1 MSQHQ
6 REPLC
11 DKHEEPFTV
20 KKTDILT
27 ANSKFSLA
35 SGAKMFEKLKDI
47 EVKYAEVESA
57 LGDPTQISN
66 QQRLMELSKT
76 HAELAPIVSSYQ
88 EYQKLESAFEETRL
102 LIELETDAEI
112 VELAEEELESLS
124 RKKEH
129 LVEEL
134 KLLLIP
140 KDPNDEKNVIIEIR
154 AGTGGEEAS
163 LFAAELFR
171 MYTRSAERQNWKV
184 ELLSGNATGLKGFK
198 EVVFSIEG
206 QGAYSHLKYEGG
218 IHRVQR
224 IPATEASGRIHT
236 SAATV
241 AVLPE
246 AEELDLAIDE
256 AAELRIDTYRSSG
269 PGGQSVNTT
278 DSAIRITH
286 LPTGLVVTCQDE
298 KSQHKN
304 RSKAMK
310 ILRARLQEQ
319 KQAEINSERSET
331 RRSMVGSGDRSEKI
345 RTYNFPQSRVT
356 DHRIQFSSYQLDAVL
371 DGDLEAFI
379 NQLTTA
385 DQAEKLK
392 ED

>member
-1 MSQHQ
+1 M
-6 REPLC
+6 L
-11 DKHEEPFTV
+11 
-20 KKTDILT
+20 
-27 ANSKFSLA
+27 
-35 SGAKMFEKLKDI
+35 EKLKDI
-47 EVKYAEVESA
+47 ETKYAEIERA
-57 LGDPTQISN
+57 LGDPAQVSN

-76 HAELAPIVSSYQ
+76 HAELSPIVSA
-88 EYQKLESAFEETRL
+88 YQKYQQLEAALEETQLMLES
-102 LIELETDAEI
+102 ETDVEI
-112 VELAEEELESLS
+112 VGLAEEELETLTAQ
-124 RKKEH
+124 KEE
-129 LVEEL
+129 LTEEL

-171 MYTRSAERQNWKV
+171 MYTRYAERQNWKL
-184 ELLSGNATGLKGFK
+184 EILNSNATGLKGFK
-198 EVVFSIEG
+198 EIIFSIEG
-206 QGAYSHLKYEGG
+206 AQAYSQLKYEGG

-236 SAATV
+236 SAVTV

-246 AEELDLAIDE
+246 AEALDLEIEE
-256 AAELRIDTYRSSG
+256 ATELRIDTYRSSG

-286 LPTGLVVTCQDE
+286 IPTGLVVTCQDE

-319 KQAEINSERSET
+319 KQAELNSERSET

-356 DHRIQFSSYQLDAVL
+356 DHRIQFSTYQLDSVL
-371 DGDLEAFI
+371 DGDIQEFI
-379 NQLTTA
+379 DRLTAA

-392 ED
+392 ET

>member
-1 MSQHQ
+1 
-6 REPLC
+6 
-11 DKHEEPFTV
+11 
-20 KKTDILT
+20 
-27 ANSKFSLA
+27 
-35 SGAKMFEKLKDI
+35 MFEKLKGI
-47 EVKYAEVESA
+47 EAKYADVEKS
-57 LGDPTQISN
+57 LGDPAQISN
-66 QQRLMELSKT
+66 QHRLMELAKM
-76 HAELAPIVSSYQ
+76 HAELSPIVSA
-88 EYQKLESAFEETRL
+88 YQKYRQLESALADVRFM
-102 LIELETDAEI
+102 IESETDAEI
-112 VELAEEELESLS
+112 VGLAQEELESLTAQ
-124 RKKEH
+124 EEA
-129 LVEEL
+129 LTEEL

-171 MYTRSAERQNWKV
+171 MYTRYAERQDWKL
-184 ELLSGNATGLKGFK
+184 ELLNANATGLKGLK

-206 QGAYSHLKYEGG
+206 TRAYSQLKYEGG

-236 SAATV
+236 SAVTV

-256 AAELRIDTYRSSG
+256 ATELRIDTYRSSG

-286 LPTGLVVTCQDE
+286 LPTGLIVTCQDE

-310 ILRARLQEQ
+310 ILRARLQER
-319 KQAEINSERSET
+319 KQAELNSERAET

-356 DHRIQFSSYQLDAVL
+356 DHRIQFSSYQLDGVL
-371 DGDLEAFI
+371 DGDLTTFI
-379 NQLTTA
+379 ERLTTA

-392 ED
+392 EA

>member
-1 MSQHQ
+1 
-6 REPLC
+6 
-11 DKHEEPFTV
+11 
-20 KKTDILT
+20 
-27 ANSKFSLA
+27 
-35 SGAKMFEKLKDI
+35 MFEKLKDI
-47 EVKYAEVESA
+47 ENRYAEVEQA
-57 LGDPTQISN
+57 LGDPAQISN

-76 HAELAPIVSSYQ
+76 HAELSPIVSTYQ
-88 EYQKLESAFEETRL
+88 EYQQLESALDDTLL
-102 LIELETDAEI
+102 LIEAETDAEMLG
-112 VELAEEELESLS
+112 LAQEELDVLTA
-124 RKKEH
+124 KKEQLTEALKVL
-129 LVEEL
+129 LV
-134 KLLLIP
+134 P
-140 KDPNDEKNVIIEIR
+140 RDPNDEKNVIIEIR

-171 MYTRSAERQNWKV
+171 MYTRYAERQNWKL
-184 ELLSGNATGLKGFK
+184 ELLSSNATGLKGFK
-198 EVVFSIEG
+198 EVVFSIVG
-206 QGAYSHLKYEGG
+206 QNAYSQLKFEGG

-256 AAELRIDTYRSSG
+256 ATELRIDTYRSSG

-278 DSAIRITH
+278 DSAIRITY

-304 RSKAMK
+304 RAKAMK

-319 KQAEINSERSET
+319 KQSELNTERAET

-356 DHRIQFSSYQLDAVL
+356 DHRIQFSSYQLDSVL
-371 DGDLEAFI
+371 DGALQTFI
-379 NQLTTA
+379 ERLTTA
-385 DQAEKLK
+385 DQAERLK

>member
-1 MSQHQ
+1 
-6 REPLC
+6 
-11 DKHEEPFTV
+11 
-20 KKTDILT
+20 
-27 ANSKFSLA
+27 
-35 SGAKMFEKLKDI
+35 MFEKLKDI
-47 EVKYAEVESA
+47 ENRYAEVERA
-57 LGDPTQISN
+57 LGDPVQISN

-76 HAELAPIVSSYQ
+76 HAELSPIVSTYQ
-88 EYQKLESAFEETRL
+88 EYQQLESALEDTML
-102 LIELETDAEI
+102 LIEAETDTEMLG
-112 VELAEEELESLS
+112 LAQEEVDTLTAKKEELTE
-124 RKKEH
+124 
-129 LVEEL
+129 VL
-134 KLLLIP
+134 KFLLIP

-171 MYTRSAERQNWKV
+171 MYTRYAERQNWKV
-184 ELLSGNATGLKGFK
+184 EILSSNATGLKGFK

-206 QGAYSHLKYEGG
+206 ANAYSRLKFEGG

-246 AEELDLAIDE
+246 AEALDLAIDE
-256 AAELRIDTYRSSG
+256 ATELRIDTYRSSG

-310 ILRARLQEQ
+310 ILRARLHEQ
-319 KQAEINSERSET
+319 KQSELNSERAET

-356 DHRIQFSSYQLDAVL
+356 DHRVQFSSYQLDTVL
-371 DGDLEAFI
+371 DGDLQTFI
-379 NQLTTA
+379 ERLTTA
-385 DQAEKLK
+385 DQAERLK
-392 ED
+392 EA